1 MKAQFINEKFTEGSD
16 PIIDMG
22 VGLKNNPKVLLP
34 WLVKEL
40 KKYDIEA
47 EINKSFEFGDG
58 HYEINIQGDE
68 NAVDYDEDK
77 SMDVQYFYST
87 TAAAREEGWK
97 GGFSLANDYGSNIC
111 KVSHDPMVS
120 IKVLI
125 KRKYG
130 TKVKI
135 AKRIKTVEKQ
145 LQTLKEI
152 ETWL

>member
-16 PIIDMG
+16 PITDMG
-22 VGLKNNPKVLLP
+22 VGFKNNPKVLLP

-47 EINKSFEFGDG
+47 KVNKSFEFGDG

-97 GGFSLANDYGSNIC
+97 GGFSLANDYGANIC

-130 TKVKI
+130 SKAKLAKYISQTEKKV
-135 AKRIKTVEKQ
+135 Q
-145 LQTLKEI
+145 LLKEI
-152 ETWL
+152 EKML